1 VQRIEDRVAAAAGV
15 KPDQIRVTWG
25 DQWYGFLLPQG
36 VLYLS
41 LGLLERVSSE
51 AELAGLLAHEMAP
64 KSPKHPGERFEQCVL
79 AAGYLPVHRRQR
91 ASERLATERAMGYMK
106 SSGYDPSALLDLFS
120 QVAYENQL
128 WSKAIVA
135 EDLLSVRAALEAEP
149 DPLGGYAIDGSEFA
163 KYHWRLPGLQGSSPP
178 TIVVQPKVSG
188 PDH

>member
-1 VQRIEDRVAAAAGV
+1 
-15 KPDQIRVTWG
+15 
-25 DQWYGFLLPQG
+25 
-36 VLYLS
+36 
-41 LGLLERVSSE
+41 
-51 AELAGLLAHEMAP
+51 
-64 KSPKHPGERFEQCVL
+64 
-79 AAGYLPVHRRQR
+79 
-91 ASERLATERAMGYMK
+91 MK

-163 KYHWRLPGLQGSSPP
+163 QYHWRLPGLQGSSPP